1 MKFLPLPRA
10 AALALACLALFP
22 SFAVAGPRVAVLELE
37 NRSGDSRYD
46 YLGGIVQGLLLYDL
60 SSSGAVELLDRG
72 SIAALL
78 EERELSL
85 SSIAAAQ
92 ARTYEGISTADYI
105 VAGEYVLLGTDLR
118 LTFKL
123 VDVATSRVATFS
135 DAGSTENL
143 VHALAEAL
151 VERLTGKRP
160 VLREEGRSRSLLS
173 LRDETPGS
181 ISLFSPLLDAQVFL
195 DGEFVGY
202 TTGDR
207 RVPFIIE
214 GLDPGE
220 HVLSTDLG
228 ADFGVIGLPAV
239 TFGPWKETVRVVS
252 GKRAIVTDRS
262 AHFNDGLYR
271 LRYVVRESPRVSF
284 DAAGQ
289 YSATLPFSYRDRT
302 GTERKGLM
310 LLSLKM
316 PAGEQGQGSGT
327 ATCVFEGQ
335 SRVEQLVYSLEAD
348 ADVQF
353 AIGMALFS
361 ITVENSYG
369 RVDLDVSVERDDV
382 YQGMHRDEQE

>member
-1 MKFLPLPRA
+1 MKILSTPRA
-10 AALALACLALFP
+10 ALLALACLLLFP
-22 SFAVAGPRVAVLELE
+22 SFAFAGPRVAVLELE
-37 NRSGDSRYD
+37 NRAGDPRYD

-60 SSSGAVELLDRG
+60 SSSGALELLDRG

-92 ARTYEGISTADYI
+92 ARAFEGISTADYI
-105 VAGEYVLLGTDLR
+105 VAGEYVLLGAELR

-135 DAGSTENL
+135 DSGSTENL
-143 VHALAEAL
+143 VHGLAEAL

-160 VLREEGRSRSLLS
+160 ALREEGRSRSLLS

-181 ISLFSPLLDAQVFL
+181 ISLFSPLIDAQVLL

-202 TTGDR
+202 TIGDR

-239 TFGPWKETVRVVS
+239 TFAPWKETVRVVS

-262 AHFNDGLYR
+262 AHFNEGLYP
-271 LRYVVRESPRVSF
+271 LRYVLRESPKVSF
-284 DAAGQ
+284 DAAGL
-289 YSATLPFSYRDRT
+289 YAVTLPFSFQDRT
-302 GTERKGLM
+302 GTARKGRL
-310 LLSLKM
+310 LLSLKA
-316 PAGEQGQGSGT
+316 PSGEQGQGSGT
-327 ATCVFEGQ
+327 AICEFEGQ
-335 SRVEQLVYSLEAD
+335 TRVEQLEYTLETD
-348 ADVQF
+348 AETEFV
-353 AIGMALFS
+353 IGLALFS
-361 ITVENSYG
+361 ISVENSYG
-369 RVDLDVSVERDDV
+369 RVDLDLSVERTDV
-382 YQGMHRDEQE
+382 YQGLHRDEQE